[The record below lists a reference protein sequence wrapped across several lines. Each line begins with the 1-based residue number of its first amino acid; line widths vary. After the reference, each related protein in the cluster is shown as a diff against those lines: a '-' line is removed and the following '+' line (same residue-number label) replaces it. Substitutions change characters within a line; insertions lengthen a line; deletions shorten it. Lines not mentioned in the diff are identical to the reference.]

1 MARTIIREIE
11 RFDESIVDNVVQL
24 SDNYFKRHEVP
35 LEIIMQQEFGRTWEI
50 NRKEE
55 DNFSLTYQYPSE
67 PVRQITFPIENLYSG
82 GRDPRYQGMWA
93 HGMILGTA
101 TGNILKGGY
110 IEVKL
115 FNHCWDDRGEPAWL
129 VKIQYDIIRFYN
141 READYKGI
149 NRQKVWKQV
158 GNRDAQSGGGKSQL
172 ASGTEV
178 HNMGD
183 GSGYQYYESELGKW
197 VWEAPGC
204 SLGYAVDPTYHKYSP
219 NLPMY
224 EAMFDNDPYNYN
236 PMFTYSM
243 FPSYDANISE
253 IVSNGFSWS
262 AKFNIGNTVD
272 QQKNWGNIVRRGVC
286 LSKVNTTP
294 TVDDTVILAKLPKSY
309 KAVVNEKVSSLDDT
323 SIYYVRAFVERELYA
338 GGTVVHYERPT
349 GMTVETKYTYVPP
362 VCEPAHANAIG
373 NDSIKV
379 FSHVHS
385 SGAQEWTECGY
396 VYSKIQRLP
405 TLENSSKL
413 IVDRI
418 SAVYYGT
425 IEATIKGLQQGE
437 TYYIRPYVKTATHT
451 HYFGLTENKLDY
463 YTDKELK
470 ERGLNKQGIFQVTI
484 DTEKEKPNLGVT
496 TLINITQTTV
506 EAAIVLTNDGGEP
519 IIESGV
525 LFSLV
530 PKPTKDV
537 YLFKIPT
544 SYVAGL
550 GLYAEVTG
558 LTKSTTYYVRG
569 YAINS
574 KGISYS
580 IEKQMTTDRPVEFK
594 GPKATNLSS
603 TGATLSV
610 VIDSQKPETI
620 TRQGFVFSAKNSTAS
635 TLNIDSTN
643 IVKDAPITGNGR
655 MSVVL
660 VDLEFSGA
668 KYYYRPFVE
677 DGSNLIYGDVSQ
689 FETYKNIFIPK
700 VELKNIKSNN
710 KTEEITATV
719 VVSSNGGEK
728 CKNYAV
734 ISTINGEITKELRDM
749 AEELSPDSDTGV
761 GTFEVVFEVPDS
773 QSGFYKLQAFSTNSV
788 GVVDSVVVGVA
799 YVKSEPKEPVA
810 SISAFVVNDG
820 IVINAHIIDDG
831 QSNIISKELKL
842 KNISA
847 STEETLTMEAS
858 AVETSIFEYKD
869 IKKLAEETSYEL
881 ELTVN
886 TEYTQSIGIPLVKTA
901 AFVTPD
907 RWVADIAEEENNK
920 PEAEKKQFTVSLLR
934 TGYRQDAKFLPI
946 FTVNVTGIIVEG
958 AQVKLVRLKQTGN
971 KLIGSSNINLGEGS
985 EVLTLTVSDRLE
997 RTFSFEP
1004 TLSLAGMYSY
1014 RAFYIENTL
1023 EYGSETINSQLYPKD
1038 IVSTEQDPVD
1048 PEAPLDPNIFA
1059 LPLTGLYDG
1068 LEYLFGGKRWVY
1080 NRADGAWGRD
1090 YGYKEMVMPANPT
1103 FDYSPQIEALRLEL
1117 ESKAYREELWTKV
1130 DRSINMIE
1138 SIHDLDR
1145 ATGTG
1150 FYQLNNFSSES
1161 YLPFDWD
1168 SESGSVVSML
1178 VMEVMDA
1185 DISYQ
1190 MAFYYNGVR
1199 QVMTYRSISYGSPD
1213 PAPNFGWQEVITKE
1227 EYQAK
1232 IDSLESRIT
1241 ILENK

>member
-484 DTEKEKPNLGVT
+484 DTEKEKT
-496 TLINITQTTV
+496 
-506 EAAIVLTNDGGEP
+506 
-519 IIESGV
+519 
-525 LFSLV
+525 
-530 PKPTKDV
+530 
-537 YLFKIPT
+537 
-544 SYVAGL
+544 
-550 GLYAEVTG
+550 
-558 LTKSTTYYVRG
+558 
-569 YAINS
+569 
-574 KGISYS
+574 
-580 IEKQMTTDRPVEFK
+580 
-594 GPKATNLSS
+594 
-603 TGATLSV
+603 
-610 VIDSQKPETI
+610 
-620 TRQGFVFSAKNSTAS
+620 
-635 TLNIDSTN
+635 
-643 IVKDAPITGNGR
+643 
-655 MSVVL
+655 
-660 VDLEFSGA
+660 
-668 KYYYRPFVE
+668 
-677 DGSNLIYGDVSQ
+677 
-689 FETYKNIFIPK
+689 
-700 VELKNIKSNN
+700 
-710 KTEEITATV
+710 
-719 VVSSNGGEK
+719 
-728 CKNYAV
+728 
-734 ISTINGEITKELRDM
+734 
-749 AEELSPDSDTGV
+749 
-761 GTFEVVFEVPDS
+761 
-773 QSGFYKLQAFSTNSV
+773 
-788 GVVDSVVVGVA
+788 
-799 YVKSEPKEPVA
+799 
-810 SISAFVVNDG
+810 
-820 IVINAHIIDDG
+820 
-831 QSNIISKELKL
+831 
-842 KNISA
+842 
-847 STEETLTMEAS
+847 
-858 AVETSIFEYKD
+858 
-869 IKKLAEETSYEL
+869 
-881 ELTVN
+881 
-886 TEYTQSIGIPLVKTA
+886 
-901 AFVTPD
+901 
-907 RWVADIAEEENNK
+907 
-920 PEAEKKQFTVSLLR
+920 
-934 TGYRQDAKFLPI
+934 
-946 FTVNVTGIIVEG
+946 
-958 AQVKLVRLKQTGN
+958 
-971 KLIGSSNINLGEGS
+971 
-985 EVLTLTVSDRLE
+985 
-997 RTFSFEP
+997 
-1004 TLSLAGMYSY
+1004 
-1014 RAFYIENTL
+1014 
-1023 EYGSETINSQLYPKD
+1023 
-1038 IVSTEQDPVD
+1038 
-1048 PEAPLDPNIFA
+1048 
-1059 LPLTGLYDG
+1059 
-1068 LEYLFGGKRWVY
+1068 
-1080 NRADGAWGRD
+1080 
-1090 YGYKEMVMPANPT
+1090 
-1103 FDYSPQIEALRLEL
+1103 
-1117 ESKAYREELWTKV
+1117 
-1130 DRSINMIE
+1130 
-1138 SIHDLDR
+1138 
-1145 ATGTG
+1145 
-1150 FYQLNNFSSES
+1150 
-1161 YLPFDWD
+1161 
-1168 SESGSVVSML
+1168 
-1178 VMEVMDA
+1178 
-1185 DISYQ
+1185 
-1190 MAFYYNGVR
+1190 
-1199 QVMTYRSISYGSPD
+1199 
-1213 PAPNFGWQEVITKE
+1213 
-1227 EYQAK
+1227 
-1232 IDSLESRIT
+1232 
-1241 ILENK
+1241 